1 MPMVPMFW
9 TAALAFSIRL
19 QKKFHVPKIIVTIH
33 RTQKSETALEGGAG
47 FFRDPRVTIIYYFSN
62 PTKSNAA
69 KRRFAA
75 LSSFVLVCEW
85 FLYVFVM
92 IFNGFGR
99 FLSIQGTKA
108 KVRLR

>member
-1 MPMVPMFW
+1 MVPMFW

-19 QKKFHVPKIIVTIH
+19 QKIFHVPKIIVTIH
-33 RTQKSETALEGGAG
+33 RTQKSDAALEGGVG

-69 KRRFAA
+69 KRRIAA
-75 LSSFVLVCEW
+75 LSSFLLVWEW

-99 FLSIQGTKA
+99 FLSIQGTNG
-108 KVRLR
+108 